1 MSTFPTMKPTDK
13 RQSKVVPNLTLCV
26 PSNQNECLLPHSI
39 LSKKILVLNSDVRMV
54 KPKCNKMDVVFQRQF
69 GLITAHLPR
78 SKLEHNDWI
87 VETEIKLFNFHNSS
101 SRKCAGCNYSAK
113 NRNDFVQHIAICEIS
128 VYCNCDSKLLFL

>member
-1 MSTFPTMKPTDK
+1 MSTFPSVKPTAN

-26 PSNQNECLLPHSI
+26 PSNQNECILPHNI

-54 KPKCNKMDVVFQRQF
+54 KPKCNKMDAVFQRQF
-69 GLITAHLPR
+69 GLLTAHLPK
-78 SKLEHNDWI
+78 SKLEHYDWI

-101 SRKCAGCNYSAK
+101 TMKCAGCNYSAK